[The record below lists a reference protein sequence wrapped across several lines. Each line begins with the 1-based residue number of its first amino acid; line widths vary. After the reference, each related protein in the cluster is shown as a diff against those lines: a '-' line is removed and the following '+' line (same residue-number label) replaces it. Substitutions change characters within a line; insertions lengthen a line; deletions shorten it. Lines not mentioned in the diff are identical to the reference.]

1 MSVSLNAN
9 GNLEDGESHLAQ
21 SDEGMV
27 ASANPLATG
36 AGLRILKAGGNAVD
50 AAVTVAATLNVVE
63 PFMSGVGGIGVSLIY
78 WAKDDQVR
86 ALDFSGNA
94 PSGAATQLFT
104 VERKSLG
111 SIAMLVPGNLAGWW
125 EMHQCYGSK
134 EWEVLFKDAIE
145 FAQEGFQLTR
155 FGEEMIQNSA
165 PRLSNFPSSEI
176 LLDHLGAPPCMGEIL
191 RMPLL
196 ADSLRKIAEKG
207 VDTFYRGELADSIVS
222 GLSELGGILTKDDLA
237 HYSPS
242 WKEPITVEY
251 RGDTIYAPPPN
262 STAFQILQTLKL
274 LEQFDLS
281 ELNFRGSDFFH
292 IFIEAVKL
300 AVSDRIQYAGDPE
313 INPVPLNVL
322 LSEEYALSQKRRID
336 FGKASNSPG
345 DRFLQH
351 RPAKSL
357 LPGEFD
363 GGMTTHF
370 AVADRHG
377 NVVNVTQTLGG
388 AFGSSLAPKDTG
400 IFMNNMCHWFDLEEG
415 SPNILGP
422 GKKVDFCCSPT
433 QIFKKGKF
441 FASVGTPGS
450 WGIMQTTPQIIV
462 NLLDRG
468 MDIQNAIEAP
478 RLKSTI
484 GRKVETESRFSADT
498 INGLKSLGHEITDI
512 GSFSRAVGG
521 AQGITRDEVSG
532 RFSGGADPR
541 RDGYAEGL

>member
-1 MSVSLNAN
+1 MSISLKAN
-9 GNLEDGESHLAQ
+9 GNLEDGKSYPAK
-21 SDEGMV
+21 SDGGMV

-36 AGLRILKAGGNAVD
+36 AGLRILRAGGNAVD
-50 AAVTVAATLNVVE
+50 AAIAVASTLNVVE
-63 PFMSGVGGIGVSLIY
+63 PFMSGVGGIGVSLVY
-78 WAKDDQVR
+78 WAKDDQLR

-94 PSGAATQLFT
+94 PSGATPQLFT
-104 VERKSLG
+104 DERKSLG

-125 EMHQCYGSK
+125 EMHQSYGSK

-145 FAQEGFQLTR
+145 LAEEGFQLTR
-155 FGEEMIQNSA
+155 FGGEMIQNSVS
-165 PRLSNFPSSEI
+165 RLSNFPSSEI
-176 LLDHLGAPPCMGEIL
+176 LLDRSGAPPCSGETL
-191 RMPLL
+191 KLPLL
-196 ADSLRKIAEKG
+196 AGSLRKIAGKG
-207 VDTFYRGELADSIVS
+207 VDTFYTGELADSIVS
-222 GLSELGGILTKDDLA
+222 GLSDLGGILTKDDLA
-237 HYSPS
+237 NYSPS
-242 WKEPITVEY
+242 WKEPISIEY

-274 LEQFDLS
+274 LEQFDLG
-281 ELNFRGSDFFH
+281 ELNFTGSDFPH
-292 IFIEAVKL
+292 IFIETVKL

-336 FGKASNSPG
+336 FKKVNDSPG

-357 LPGEFD
+357 MPGEFD

-370 AVADRHG
+370 AVADKYG

-415 SPNILGP
+415 SPNIIGP

-433 QIFKKGKF
+433 QIFKEEKF

-484 GRKVETESRFSADT
+484 RRKVETESRFSTDT
-498 INGLKSLGHEITDI
+498 INGLKLLGHEITDI
-512 GSFSRAVGG
+512 GPYSRAVGG
-521 AQGITRDEVSG
+521 AQGITRDEASG
-532 RFSGGADPR
+532 RFYGGADPR